1 MQALVVNSEGYLA
14 LSQVTEQEA
23 PSDWV
28 ELEVKAAGVNR
39 ADLLQL
45 AGHYPAPPGASDLL
59 GLEVAGV
66 VVRDQGPWKQGQRVM
81 ALLDGG
87 GYAER
92 VWVPQGQLMPLPDNL
107 SFIEGA
113 AIPEAFLTAYQ
124 ALVTIGDLGP
134 GERLLI
140 HAGASGVGSAAIQLG
155 NALGAEVTVTCG
167 SEAKAAFCRTLGA
180 QRAINYRQGDWWPGL
195 PEQDLILDM
204 VGGHYLQPNL
214 CCLALDGR
222 IITLAMQGGRHG
234 TLDYARLLA
243 KRATLTGST
252 LRNRSSHYKARLVQG
267 FLRRFSE
274 SFLSGELKPVVDSS
288 YPWQQVA
295 LAHKR
300 MAANENRGK
309 LILSLESR

>member
-1 MQALVVNSEGYLA
+1 MQALTVNTEGKLVLGQVSEMA
-14 LSQVTEQEA
+14 VPA
-23 PSDWV
+23 DWV

-39 ADLLQL
+39 ADLLQM
-45 AGHYPAPPGASDLL
+45 AGHYPPPPGASDLL

-92 VWVPQGQLMPLPDNL
+92 AWVPRGQLMPLPDNL

-113 AIPEAFLTAYQ
+113 AIPEAFVTAYQ
-124 ALVTIGDLGP
+124 ALVIIGDLGP

-155 NALGAEVTVTCG
+155 RVLGAEVTVTCG
-167 SEAKAAFCRTLGA
+167 SQAKVAFCHSLGA
-180 QRAINYRQGDWWPGL
+180 DRAINYRQGDWWEGVA
-195 PEQDLILDM
+195 EQDLILDM
-204 VGGHYLQPNL
+204 VGGHYLEPNL
-214 CCLALDGR
+214 RSLALDGR

-274 SFLSGELKPVVDSS
+274 SFVSGELRPVVDSS

-295 LAHKR
+295 QAHKR
-300 MAANENRGK
+300 MAANENQGK
-309 LILSLESR
+309 LILSLESS